1 MEIKTCEEYVLNELN
16 NEISKNERLTKEVEE
31 LKEENKKSKEQ
42 NSKLMDLIKIFIEK
56 GNFKKYEHNQE
67 ETYYTLYL
75 DCYEEGET
83 KAIEELIKIKE
94 QLENE

>member
-1 MEIKTCEEYVLNELN
+1 MTIKTCQEYVLNELN

-42 NSKLMDLIKIFIEK
+42 NNKLMDLIKLFA
-56 GNFKKYEHNQE
+56 KKAEIDKEQTFCAVYFHS
-67 ETYYTLYL
+67 
-75 DCYEEGET
+75 CYNEDAE
-83 KAIEELIKIKE
+83 AIEELIKIKE

>member
-1 MEIKTCEEYVLNELN
+1 MTIKTCEEYVLNELN

-42 NSKLMDLIKIFIEK
+42 NNKLMDLIKLFA
-56 GNFKKYEHNQE
+56 KKVNINKEQTFCSLFLHSCNDE
-67 ETYYTLYL
+67 DAE
-75 DCYEEGET
+75 
-83 KAIEELIKIKE
+83 AIEELIKIKE

>member
-16 NEISKNERLTKEVEE
+16 NEISKNERLAKEVEE

-42 NSKLMDLIKIFIEK
+42 NDKLMDLIKVFIEK
-56 GNFKKYEHNQE
+56 GEFKN
-67 ETYYTLYL
+67 L
-75 DCYEEGET
+75 EEG
-83 KAIEELIKIKE
+83 AIFYSLFLHSFVDEEVEAIKELIKIKE